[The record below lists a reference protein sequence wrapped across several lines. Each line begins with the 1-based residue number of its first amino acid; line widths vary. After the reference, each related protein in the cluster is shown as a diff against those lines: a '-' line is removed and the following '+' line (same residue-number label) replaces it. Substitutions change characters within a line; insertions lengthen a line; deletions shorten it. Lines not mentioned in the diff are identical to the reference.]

1 MIHNLHLS
9 QIFLA
14 GSTRVVILLV
24 VIQELGWRVP
34 ELLRR
39 LQVMLRPNLS
49 HPYDEVRKN
58 IGILLGTIYFSDIE
72 YPGSMERSNKRN
84 PRIADIIKEIVP
96 KLEFLKQDIATDESD
111 MSKLSLES
119 ANVQAQGHSN
129 IGAKINDPDKSSMA
143 DIKRPQIMRGKSI
156 SEVIGQAP
164 LVKKPRKTNRSLSCV
179 ESPFQTLQS
188 NREVYLTQ

>member
-1 MIHNLHLS
+1 ML
-9 QIFLA
+9 
-14 GSTRVVILLV
+14 ILLV

-96 KLEFLKQDIATDESD
+96 KLEFLKQDIETEEPG

-119 ANVQAQGHSN
+119 ANVQAQGRSN
-129 IGAKINDPDKSSMA
+129 LGAKITDTGETSMV

-164 LVKKPRKTNRSLSCV
+164 LVRKPRKTNRSLSCI
-179 ESPFQTLQS
+179 ESPFQSLHS
-188 NREVYLTQ
+188 NREVYLTQQ